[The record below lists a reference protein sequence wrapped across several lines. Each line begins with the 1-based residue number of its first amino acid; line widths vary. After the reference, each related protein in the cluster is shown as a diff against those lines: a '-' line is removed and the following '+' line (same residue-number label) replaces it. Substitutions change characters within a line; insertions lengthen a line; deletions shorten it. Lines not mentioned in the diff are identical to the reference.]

1 MDINTRYIQIRGKI
15 ETDKSFDYGADID
28 VTVTVTDILN
38 TDNQDGTKDITYKCK
53 LFEVDK

>member
-1 MDINTRYIQIRGKI
+1 MDINERFISVRGKVAV
-15 ETDKSFDYGADID
+15 DKSFDYGQDID

-53 LFEVDK
+53 LFEAE